1 MEDPTDE
8 SSSTPGEVFSRV
20 ANETR
25 FEILEA
31 LWNAEEDGLSFSEL
45 HELVDM
51 RDSGQFNYHLGKL
64 VDVFLRKEDEQYH
77 LRYAGMQLIGAV
89 LAGIYTRELTI
100 EEIDIG
106 EVCNFCGGD
115 LTGSYDAEELR
126 VRCTACDAVITE
138 IHVPPGVL
146 DPYEGESLAS
156 ILDQW
161 LKLSLDRMTTGFC
174 PLCFGPFEMSISEM
188 DSEYVEHLGVEFE
201 CSRCG
206 YSIGSLIGSAVLRH
220 PAVVA
225 FHYVHGID
233 LETTPL
239 WGLEWLFEDH
249 AHYVDDT
256 EELAEIVIEIDGDTL
271 RLVVDRDL
279 DVVSVEGSGIVAEA
293 A

>member
-1 MEDPTDE
+1 MEEITGEGD
-8 SSSTPGEVFSRV
+8 STPGEVFSTV

-31 LWNAEEDGLSFSEL
+31 LWNADADGLTFSEL
-45 HELVDM
+45 HDCVDI

-64 VDVFLRKEDEQYH
+64 VDVFLRKEGELYR
-77 LRYAGMQLIGAV
+77 LRYSGMQRIGAV

-100 EEIDIG
+100 DEIDIN
-106 EVCNFCGGD
+106 ESCNLCGGD
-115 LTGSYDAEELR
+115 LTGSYAAEELQ
-126 VRCTACDAVITE
+126 VTCTDCGGVITE
-138 IHVPPGVL
+138 FHVPPGVL
-146 DPYEGESLAS
+146 SPYDAENLAGV
-156 ILDQW
+156 LDRW
-161 LKLSLDRMTTGFC
+161 LKLSLDQMSTGFC
-174 PLCFGPFEMSISEM
+174 PLCFGPLEMSIAEL
-188 DSEYVEHLGVEFE
+188 DSEHVDHLGVEFE

-249 AHYVDDT
+249 AHYVDEA
-256 EELAEIVIEIDGDTL
+256 EELAEIVIEIDGDKL
-271 RLVVDRDL
+271 RVLVDHDL
-279 DVVSVEGSGIVAEA
+279 DVVSVEGEGIVAEGA
-293 A
+293 